1 MGFNSG
7 FKGLTSSA
15 AAVRFVSRYRNI
27 IVDDHAR
34 TLPLGHSDRVKMI
47 SSRGL
52 TDVLMVYHSS
62 EQETQRQFG
71 VCRKGVF

>member
-1 MGFNSG
+1 
-7 FKGLTSSA
+7 
-15 AAVRFVSRYRNI
+15 
-27 IVDDHAR
+27 VDDHAR